1 MRHTLAVLVENR
13 PGVLSHVA
21 GLFARRGYN
30 IESLVVGET
39 EDKTVSRITLV
50 VEGDERVIEQVSK
63 QLNKQI
69 EVIKVND
76 ITNEQTVDRQM
87 LLVKVTADQAA
98 RQEILQLMEI
108 FRCRVVDIGRRSL
121 IIEATGDEGKIEAVI
136 QSLRPFGIK
145 ELVRTAKYPW
155 SEGQNSFHIPKGT
168 LYLLLI

>member
-1 MRHTLAVLVENR
+1 MVRHTLAVLVENR

-76 ITNEQTVDRQM
+76 ITNEETVDRQM
-87 LLVKVTADQAA
+87 MLLKVTADQAA

-121 IIEATGDEGKIEAVI
+121 IIEATGDEGKLEAVI

-145 ELVRTAKYPW
+145 ELVRTGKVAMVR
-155 SEGQNSFHIPKGT
+155 GPK
-168 LYLLLI
+168 

>member
-1 MRHTLAVLVENR
+1 MVKHTLAVLVENR
-13 PGVLSHVA
+13 PGVLSKVA

-39 EDKTVSRITLV
+39 EDRTVSRITLV

-63 QLNKQI
+63 QLNKQVD
-69 EVIKVND
+69 VIKIQD
-76 ITNEQTVDRQM
+76 ITAEETVDRQM
-87 LLVKVTADQAA
+87 LLIKVSAADQAA

-121 IIEATGDEGKIEAVI
+121 IIEATGEEGKIEAVI

-145 ELVRTAKYPW
+145 ELVRTGKVAMVRGAK
-155 SEGQNSFHIPKGT
+155 
-168 LYLLLI
+168 

>member
-1 MRHTLAVLVENR
+1 VVRRTLAVLVENQ

-39 EDKTVSRITLV
+39 EDKSVSRITLV
-50 VEGDERVIEQVSK
+50 VEGDERVIEQVTK

-76 ITNEQTVDRQM
+76 ITEEETVDRQM
-87 LLVKVTADQAA
+87 LLLKVTADQEA

-121 IIEATGDEGKIEAVI
+121 IIEATGDEGKIEAIV

-145 ELVRTAKYPW
+145 ELVRTGKV
-155 SEGQNSFHIPKGT
+155 SMVRGPK
-168 LYLLLI
+168 

>member
-1 MRHTLAVLVENR
+1 MRCWGGGMVKHTLAVLVENS
-13 PGVLSHVA
+13 PGVLSKVA

-63 QLNKQI
+63 QLNKQV
-69 EVIKVND
+69 EVIKIQD
-76 ITNEQTVDRQM
+76 ITEEETVDRQM
-87 LLVKVTADQAA
+87 LLIKVSADQAA

-108 FRCRVVDIGRRSL
+108 FRCRIIDIGRRSL
-121 IIEATGDEGKIEAVI
+121 IIEATGEGGKIEAVI

-145 ELVRTAKYPW
+145 ELVRTGKVAMVRGAK
-155 SEGQNSFHIPKGT
+155 
-168 LYLLLI
+168 

>member
-1 MRHTLAVLVENR
+1 MVKHTLAVLVENR
-13 PGVLSHVA
+13 PGVLSKVA

-39 EDKTVSRITLV
+39 EDRTVSRITLV

-63 QLNKQI
+63 QLNKQVD
-69 EVIKVND
+69 VIKIQD
-76 ITNEQTVDRQM
+76 ITAEETVDRQM
-87 LLVKVTADQAA
+87 LLIKVSVADQAA

-121 IIEATGDEGKIEAVI
+121 IIEATGEEGKIEAVI

-145 ELVRTAKYPW
+145 ELVRTGKVAMVRGAK
-155 SEGQNSFHIPKGT
+155 
-168 LYLLLI
+168 

>member
-1 MRHTLAVLVENR
+1 VRHTLAVLVENR

-145 ELVRTAKYPW
+145 ELVRTGKV
-155 SEGQNSFHIPKGT
+155 SMVRGSK
-168 LYLLLI
+168 

>member
-1 MRHTLAVLVENR
+1 MKHTLAVLVENR
-13 PGVLSHVA
+13 PGVLSKVA

-39 EDKTVSRITLV
+39 EDRTVSRITLV

-63 QLNKQI
+63 QLNKQVD
-69 EVIKVND
+69 VIKIQD
-76 ITNEQTVDRQM
+76 ITAEETVDRQM
-87 LLVKVTADQAA
+87 LLIKVSAADQAA

-121 IIEATGDEGKIEAVI
+121 IIEATGEEGKIEAVI

-145 ELVRTAKYPW
+145 ELVRTGKVAMVRGAK
-155 SEGQNSFHIPKGT
+155 
-168 LYLLLI
+168 

>member
-1 MRHTLAVLVENR
+1 
-13 PGVLSHVA
+13 VA

-145 ELVRTAKYPW
+145 ELVRTGKV
-155 SEGQNSFHIPKGT
+155 SMVRGSK
-168 LYLLLI
+168 

>member
-1 MRHTLAVLVENR
+1 MRRTLAVLVENQ

-39 EDKTVSRITLV
+39 EDKSVSRITLV
-50 VEGDERVIEQVSK
+50 VEGDERVIEQVTK

-76 ITNEQTVDRQM
+76 ITEEETVDRQM
-87 LLVKVTADQAA
+87 LLLKVTADQEA

-121 IIEATGDEGKIEAVI
+121 IIEATGDEGKIEAIV

-145 ELVRTAKYPW
+145 ELVRTGKV
-155 SEGQNSFHIPKGT
+155 SMVRGPK
-168 LYLLLI
+168 

>member
-1 MRHTLAVLVENR
+1 MVKHTLAVLVENR
-13 PGVLSHVA
+13 PGVLSRVA

-63 QLNKQI
+63 QLNKQV
-69 EVIKVND
+69 EVIKIQD
-76 ITNEQTVDRQM
+76 ITNEETVERQM
-87 LLVKVTADQAA
+87 LLIKVSAGPED

-121 IIEATGDEGKIEAVI
+121 IIEATGDEGKIEAI
-136 QSLRPFGIK
+136 MQSLKPFGIK
-145 ELVRTAKYPW
+145 ELVRTGKVAMVRGAK
-155 SEGQNSFHIPKGT
+155 
-168 LYLLLI
+168 